1 MGIGCGH
8 LIQAFGISMGSSA
21 RRALDK
27 RGEIGRIHSVFQN
40 ALHILT
46 KDRRLIGIVGQR
58 SYSMPINLKVWIP
71 NGLTIG
77 DLGLKSGAS
86 VRRSGDLI
94 ILDGDFSID
103 LRGVR
108 IWKPIRRP
116 LGAFDAAR
124 LSRSIEIIEDMASR
138 RASSEGLGLLIP
150 HRRELIANEFGAI
163 PSNDPMISRAARSI
177 ANLFKAVKEGDR
189 IGIDR
194 SAMGLIG
201 LGPGLT
207 PSGDD
212 FLIGFLASS
221 IFGATGDPH
230 RFRFQ
235 VGSLRK
241 SVLRARAST
250 TLLSQEFFLHAV
262 EGDVAEPIND
272 LIVALFDGSSQLGSL
287 ANRVIEMG
295 ETSGMDTLLGIIM
308 GTSLFI

>member
-1 MGIGCGH
+1 MIK
-8 LIQAFGISMGSSA
+8 AFGISMGPSA

-27 RGEIGRIHSVFQN
+27 RGEIGMVYSIFQN

-46 KDRRLIGIVGQR
+46 KDRRLIGVVGPR
-58 SYSMPINLKVWIP
+58 SYNMSINLKVWIP
-71 NGLTIG
+71 NGLMIG
-77 DLGLKSGAS
+77 DLGLKPGAS
-86 VRRSGDLI
+86 VRRSGDLV
-94 ILDGDFSID
+94 ILGGDFSID

-124 LSRSIEIIEDMASR
+124 LSRSIAVIEDIASK
-138 RASSEGLGLLIP
+138 RASSGGLGLLIP
-150 HRRELIANEFGAI
+150 HRRELINNEFGAI

-194 SAMGLIG
+194 SVIELIG

-221 IFGATGDPH
+221 IFGVRGNPH
-230 RFRFQ
+230 RLRSPID
-235 VGSLRK
+235 SLRK
-241 SVLRARAST
+241 SVFRARAST

-272 LIVALFDGSSQLGSL
+272 LIVALFDGSSRLGSL